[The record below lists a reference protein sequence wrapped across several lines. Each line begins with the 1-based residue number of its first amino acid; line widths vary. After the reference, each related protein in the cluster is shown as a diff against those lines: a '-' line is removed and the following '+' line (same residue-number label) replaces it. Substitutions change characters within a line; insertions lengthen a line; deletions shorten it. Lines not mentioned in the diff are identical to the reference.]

1 MTGHF
6 ESHSQSRIENERQNY
21 IFHWISKKEESVWL
35 LNACPTH
42 DGETFSIWE
51 ASDRE
56 AVFSN
61 NVCLM
66 NVFPVGGG
74 RLGKGICRDLMGT
87 STEGGPGNQVPPL
100 HHCLLSV
107 GVCLANASPTGML
120 TEGREPFLWEQGYRN
135 TLFYTPTGPGTLA
148 FMFLGLLLGMEY
160 LLTHYPSLYFGFSV
174 LKKKWC
180 SGSWGR
186 QACAFS
192 K

>member
-1 MTGHF
+1 M
-6 ESHSQSRIENERQNY
+6 
-21 IFHWISKKEESVWL
+21 WL

-42 DGETFSIWE
+42 DGETFSIWK

-56 AVFSN
+56 AVFSD

-66 NVFPVGGG
+66 NVFPLGGG
-74 RLGKGICRDLMGT
+74 RLGKGICRDPMRT
-87 STEGGPGNQVPPL
+87 STKGWLGNQVPPL
-100 HHCLLSV
+100 CHRLLSV

-120 TEGREPFLWEQGYRN
+120 TEGRGPFLWEQGYGN
-135 TLFYTPTGPGTLA
+135 LFYTLTGPGSLA
-148 FMFLGLLLGMEY
+148 FMFLGLLLGMDY
-160 LLTHYPSLYFGFSV
+160 LLAHYSSLYFGFSV

-180 SGSWGR
+180 SGSWRR